1 MKLCFNTIACRNE
14 EDRLL
19 EIIAEIAGLG
29 EYQAVELWLPDID
42 RMDREKARDLA
53 ALCSEKGLDLPIVTS
68 VLGVLRLEMDDLD
81 QQLTL
86 CRKLA
91 TLAEWLGAR
100 LVRAFP
106 GFVGEISSRNPD
118 PEYYKW
124 VVDAFRQY
132 CRILADSGLTMV
144 SETHSHTFVDTAK
157 GALKFVDDIGE
168 PNHGF
173 ILQLGVV
180 PRWSEMDALQFY
192 RTLQDKVLHMHL
204 HPYPWKEHED
214 NLTHYAQLLPI
225 LEKEKADFYV
235 SIENCDALV
244 PPLEAARWGAEL
256 VRRFVAGERVSAPE
270 DS

>member
-14 EDRLL
+14 QDRLL
-19 EIIAEIAGLG
+19 EIIAEVAALD
-29 EYQAVELWLPDID
+29 EYKAVELWLPDIAG
-42 RMDREKARDLA
+42 MDREKARELA
-53 ALCSEKGLDLPIVTS
+53 ALCTEKKLDLPIVTS

-81 QQLTL
+81 EQLEL

-91 TLAEWLGAR
+91 TLAGWLGAR

-118 PEYYKW
+118 PEYYRW

-132 CRILADSGLTMV
+132 CRILADSGLTLV
-144 SETHSHTFVDTAK
+144 SETHCDTFVDTAD
-157 GALKFVDDIGE
+157 GALKFVEDVGE

-180 PRWSEMDALQFY
+180 PRWSGMDALQFY
-192 RTLQDKVLHMHL
+192 RALQDKVLHMHI
-204 HPYPWKEHED
+204 HPYPWREHED
-214 NLTHYAQLLPI
+214 NLVHYSRLLPV
-225 LEKEKADFYV
+225 LEKEKVDFYV
-235 SIENCDALV
+235 SIENCEASV

-256 VRRFVAGERVSAPE
+256 VRRSVSGEKLSAPE